1 MLSGAPPIA
10 VGDKLYIYYRG
21 TARRHAKIPR
31 EFDPPIAADQDVGTI
46 GIGLAMLRL
55 DGFAS
60 INASFDGGQLTTR
73 PFALGG
79 DELQVNV
86 KADYGQLTVEMLDE
100 EGNPM
105 PGHTAQDCVAIAEDG
120 VAVPVRW
127 RDGRDLSAL
136 RGQPVRLRFA
146 LHNARLYA
154 YWCS

>member
-1 MLSGAPPIA
+1 MA
-10 VGDKLYIYYRG
+10 
-21 TARRHAKIPR
+21 
-31 EFDPPIAADQDVGTI
+31 
-46 GIGLAMLRL
+46 
-55 DGFAS
+55 
-60 INASFDGGQLTTR
+60 
-73 PFALGG
+73 G
-79 DELQVNV
+79 DELQVNA

-100 EGNPM
+100 EGHPIL
-105 PGHTAQDCVAIAEDG
+105 GHTAQDCVAITEDG